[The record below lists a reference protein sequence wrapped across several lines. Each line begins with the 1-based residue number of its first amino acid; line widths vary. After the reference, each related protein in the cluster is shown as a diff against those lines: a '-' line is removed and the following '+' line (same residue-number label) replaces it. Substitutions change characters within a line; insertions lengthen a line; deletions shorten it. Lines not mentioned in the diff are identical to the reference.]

1 MKVRRPKLVVAKNA
15 ANQTLKGLPINKF
28 IPNLITVTSIC
39 SGLSSIRFALAG
51 QWEYAVWAII
61 IAAMLDGIDG
71 RVARLLNSTSKFGA
85 ELDSLA
91 DFCNFGVCPAVVIYL
106 YQLNQFGRVG
116 WFIVLFYAICMVLR
130 LARFNTMLPDS
141 PSAKPSEFFTGVP
154 APVGGLLSLLP
165 MIIQFE
171 LESFKLLTPEMYAPY
186 LLVVALML
194 ISRIPTFSF
203 KKVYISPKYALL
215 TMMIGAMIAVGFIL
229 APWIVMILVALTY
242 LCLIPFSIRAA
253 RVQRKS

>member
-1 MKVRRPKLVVAKNA
+1 
-15 ANQTLKGLPINKF
+15 
-28 IPNLITVTSIC
+28 
-39 SGLSSIRFALAG
+39 
-51 QWEYAVWAII
+51 
-61 IAAMLDGIDG
+61 MLDGIDG

-106 YQLNQFGRVG
+106 YQMNQFGRVG

-141 PSAKPSEFFTGVP
+141 TTAKPSEFFTGVP
-154 APVGGLLSLLP
+154 APAGGLLALLP

-171 LESFKLLTPEMYAPY
+171 LDAFHLLIPEVYGPY
-186 LLVVALML
+186 LVIVAFML

-203 KKVYISPKYALL
+203 KKAYIPPKYALL
-215 TMMIGAMIAVGFIL
+215 TMIVGAMVAVGFIL
-229 APWIVMILVALTY
+229 APWLVITLASITY
-242 LCLIPFSIRAA
+242 ICLIPFSIRAA
-253 RVQRKS
+253 RRQKN

>member
-1 MKVRRPKLVVAKNA
+1 MKVRRPKLVVAKAA
-15 ANQTLKGLPINKF
+15 ANQRLKGLPINKF
-28 IPNLITVTSIC
+28 IPNLLTVTSIC

-51 QWEYAVWAII
+51 QWEFAVWAII

-141 PSAKPSEFFTGVP
+141 PTAKPSEFFTGVP
-154 APVGGLLSLLP
+154 APAGGLLSLLP

-171 LESFKLLTPEMYAPY
+171 LDGFKLLPEVYAPY
-186 LLVVALML
+186 LLVVALLL

-203 KKVYISPKYALL
+203 KKAHIPSKYALF
-215 TMMIGAMIAVGFIL
+215 TMIAGAMFALGFIL
-229 APWIVMILVALTY
+229 APWIMITLAAGIY

-253 RVQRKS
+253 RIQRKV